1 MGINSEIYLI
11 GLAVLFFLIIV
22 FLFIRKVSNASELK
36 VKIESIPDPL
46 EAIQKDN
53 NLKEEISEDLFESS
67 DNQELACFYL
77 ISVDKS
83 MFDIDQIFGFLS
95 NYGAKIKNKYFA
107 FSDSNGT
114 EKFRIINALNPGT
127 FENDTKT
134 FAIVVVADLSVTTDP
149 LITVKKMIEFCIDFS
164 EKFHASL
171 CDEERTPIT
180 KQMISHIESKA
191 QDIER
196 INQLKRTES

>member
-46 EAIQKDN
+46 EAIEKDN

-107 FSDSNGT
+107 FSDNNGT

>member
-46 EAIQKDN
+46 EAIEKDN

-196 INQLKRTES
+196 INQLKRAES

>member
-46 EAIQKDN
+46 EAIEKDN

-149 LITVKKMIEFCIDFS
+149 LITVKKMIEFCINFS

>member
-22 FLFIRKVSNASELK
+22 FLFIRKVSNAGELK

-46 EAIQKDN
+46 EAIEKDN

-107 FSDSNGT
+107 FSDNNGT

-149 LITVKKMIEFCIDFS
+149 LITVKKMIEFCINFS

-196 INQLKRTES
+196 INQLKRTEN

>member
-46 EAIQKDN
+46 EAIEKDN

-77 ISVDKS
+77 ISVDRS

-107 FSDSNGT
+107 FSDNNGT

-196 INQLKRTES
+196 INQLKRAES

>member
-11 GLAVLFFLIIV
+11 GLTVLFFLIIV

-46 EAIQKDN
+46 EAIEKDN

-149 LITVKKMIEFCIDFS
+149 LITVKKMIEFCINFS

-196 INQLKRTES
+196 INQLKRAEN